1 MGVYQASS
9 RSLLASVLLTSGA
22 LFAGGCGNTLAESP
36 SAAPASPGA
45 ARAVVVG
52 LSPTGYS
59 VDGATVASA
68 DAAAEELGRL
78 NAESPIAVRIE
89 APASS
94 TLERVAELVDKIR
107 AQGVRDV
114 ALVAL
119 NSAGVAADSAAAAAS
134 AAPPPAGPSPAAPAA
149 LPAHPLAE
157 GAEAAEP
164 TPPSPPAPP
173 AAESLPEVLVK
184 NIGLHVGGGT
194 NTDAEKAPF
203 RAAVEKHFDE
213 LRACYRQVEDP
224 LKGGVFGLDLRIGRD
239 GGKAQVSQPRTS
251 MKGEAFRKCV
261 FGVFQSVEFDK
272 PAKGPTVISYSVRF
286 SAK

>member
-1 MGVYQASS
+1 M
-9 RSLLASVLLTSGA
+9 
-22 LFAGGCGNTLAESP
+22 
-36 SAAPASPGA
+36 
-45 ARAVVVG
+45 VVG
-52 LSPTGYS
+52 LTPGAYS
-59 VDGATVASA
+59 IDGTTVVSA
-68 DAAAEELGRL
+68 DAVAEELGRL
-78 NAESPIAVRIE
+78 NAESPITVRIE

-94 TLERVAELVDKIR
+94 ALERVAELVDKIR

-119 NSAGVAADSAAAAAS
+119 NAAGQAPGAPAAAPS
-134 AAPPPAGPSPAAPAA
+134 AAPARSAAPAAPAA
-149 LPAHPLAE
+149 PTHPLAQ
-157 GAEAAEP
+157 GAEATEP
-164 TPPSPPAPP
+164 TPPSPPPP
-173 AAESLPEVLVK
+173 AEAESLPEVLVK

-213 LRACYRQVEDP
+213 LRACYRHVSDP

-239 GGKAQVSQPRTS
+239 GGKAKVSQPRTS
-251 MKGEAFRKCV
+251 MKGEEFRKCV
-261 FGVFQSVEFDK
+261 FDVFQSVEFDK

>member
-1 MGVYQASS
+1 M
-9 RSLLASVLLTSGA
+9 
-22 LFAGGCGNTLAESP
+22 
-36 SAAPASPGA
+36 
-45 ARAVVVG
+45 VVG
-52 LSPTGYS
+52 LTPGAYS
-59 VDGATVASA
+59 IDGTTVVSA
-68 DAAAEELGRL
+68 DAVAEELGRL
-78 NAESPIAVRIE
+78 NAESPITVRIE

-94 TLERVAELVDKIR
+94 ALERVAELVDKIR

-119 NSAGVAADSAAAAAS
+119 NAAGQAQAPGAAPS
-134 AAPPPAGPSPAAPAA
+134 AAPPPPVAPA
-149 LPAHPLAE
+149 PAHPLAQ

-164 TPPSPPAPP
+164 TPPSPPPP
-173 AAESLPEVLVK
+173 AEAESLPEVVVK

-213 LRACYRQVEDP
+213 LRACYRHVSDP

-239 GGKAQVSQPRTS
+239 GGKAKVSQPRTS
-251 MKGEAFRKCV
+251 MKGEEFRKCV
-261 FGVFQSVEFDK
+261 FDVFQSVEFDK